1 MSSKGFKTIDEQ
13 LDLLESRG
21 LNISDIQKAYDFLY
35 RNNYYRV
42 SGYSLTLRSHD
53 VFSPS
58 ASFQNIIEIYEFD
71 YEMRHI
77 LMKYIERIEVVFKSV
92 YAHEFT
98 KVHAPDDYLDPQYF
112 TDSKK
117 HKEIITKAEDQKEKR
132 HKHEAYLKHFIDD
145 LQENLPLWAYVDLLT
160 ISDISFIFKISEPS
174 IKTAVSNA
182 LGLNMSKGVDL
193 LEHFMHLMTIL
204 RNLCAHGSRLFN
216 RLFEQKPNLSKKE
229 KKHLLTNVNGS
240 IDNSHLYGYLFIMK
254 KLLKTEEFSEMKSEI
269 IALTKKYPFVNMKY
283 YGFNQDWM
291 QVL

>member
-1 MSSKGFKTIDEQ
+1 MSVKAFKTIDEQ

-21 LNISDIQKAYDFLY
+21 LDIPDRQKAYDFLY

-53 VFSPS
+53 VFSSS
-58 ASFQNIIEIYEFD
+58 ASFQNIIDIYEFD
-71 YEMRHI
+71 HEMRHI

-98 KVHAPDDYLDPQYF
+98 KVHAPDDYLDSQYF

-117 HKEIITKAEDQKEKR
+117 HSEIIKKAEEQKEKR

-145 LQENLPLWAYVDLLT
+145 LQQNLPLWAYVDLLT

-174 IKTAVSNA
+174 IKTAIAQS
-182 LGLNMSKGVDL
+182 LDLNMSKGVEL

-229 KKHLLTNVNGS
+229 NKCLMTDANDK

-254 KLLKTEEFSEMKSEI
+254 KLLKQEEFSAMKSEI

-283 YGFNQDWM
+283 YGFNQDWE